1 MRFKEKK
8 ACLRVENLNLIK
20 FFLTDLSF
28 FLRSLNLK
36 QYTGTVAIQ
45 KYYIKNTE
53 YFLIWIPQTEE
64 QDPDLCTVQ
73 QIMWIQNPA
82 PSSCSH
88 PTQRFRIF
96 LHILKH
102 DRSAVSQRSICHQLG
117 LRCLYIGVTL
127 IYLHQGQ
134 CWRHRWS
141 AAWASSSWR
150 WPAGSPAGSPRLERE
165 RDNSVVKQNYRK
177 IRVYF
182 VSRVADPSFK
192 KFGSNIFTTRIQIR
206 PRSEQ
211 FLIYNS

>member
-73 QIMWIQNPA
+73 QIMLQPLQ
-82 PSSCSH
+82 
-88 PTQRFRIF
+88 T
-96 LHILKH
+96 
-102 DRSAVSQRSICHQLG
+102 
-117 LRCLYIGVTL
+117 
-127 IYLHQGQ
+127 
-134 CWRHRWS
+134 
-141 AAWASSSWR
+141 
-150 WPAGSPAGSPRLERE
+150 
-165 RDNSVVKQNYRK
+165 
-177 IRVYF
+177 
-182 VSRVADPSFK
+182 
-192 KFGSNIFTTRIQIR
+192 
-206 PRSEQ
+206 
-211 FLIYNS
+211 